1 MIRVGKNKITGGII
15 MSKSTSVFDIDGKP
29 SIGKALPLSIQH
41 VLAMVIGNITPCI
54 MIAGIVGLSDT
65 DRTIFVQSGL
75 LIAGLATLLQLY
87 PIWKFGA
94 RLPMI
99 MGVSFAYIPTLIAV
113 GTMMGPHGQIIGI
126 QGIFGAQI
134 VGGFVGILVGVFI
147 KPLRKYFPPIV
158 AGTVVLT
165 IGLSLYTVAI
175 GYVAGGNGAKGN
187 VAIVTEMKESI
198 KGGTLTAGLKE
209 NAVKNKYVP
218 GSLKGQIKE
227 ADTVTPELKS
237 NMESSIKQLEKTS
250 YGSLYNW
257 LLAAVTLLVVLI
269 CNQFGKGYFKLAS
282 ILIGIVAGYALG
294 LALGMVD
301 FTPVTNAGLISV
313 PTPFYFKPT
322 FHVQAIISMAIIY
335 VVNSIQAVGD
345 FSATTMGGMGRE
357 LTDDE
362 LAGGIIGS
370 GTGSIIGAIFG
381 GLPLATY
388 SQNVGIV
395 ATTKVVSR
403 FVLAI
408 SAVVILVAGLI
419 PKLGA
424 LMTTIPEAVL
434 GGATITVF
442 GSITM
447 TGIKLIM
454 EDELSVRN
462 VTLVGLAVAIGVG
475 IKQTNALTDGQLL
488 SQLPMWVDNIFG
500 SSEVAMATI
509 IAFVL
514 NIILPKKSLAD
525 EQAERDALES

>member
-1 MIRVGKNKITGGII
+1 

-29 SIGKALPLSIQH
+29 SIGKALPLSLQH
-41 VLAMVIGNITPCI
+41 VLAMVVGNITPCI
-54 MIAGIVGLSDT
+54 MIAGIVGLSDA
-65 DRTIFVQSGL
+65 DRTILVQSGL

-94 RLPMI
+94 GLPMI
-99 MGVSFAYIPTLIAV
+99 MGVSFAYIPTLISV
-113 GTMMGPHGQIIGI
+113 GTMMGPDGQIIGI
-126 QGIFGAQI
+126 GGIFGAQI
-134 VGGFVGILVGVFI
+134 IGGLVAVLVGIFI

-187 VAIVTEMKESI
+187 LGIISEMESSI
-198 KGGTLTAGLKE
+198 ESGVVSEGLKE
-209 NAVKNKYVP
+209 DAVKNKYVP
-218 GSLKGQIKE
+218 GALKGQITE
-227 ADTVTPELKS
+227 NDTVTPE
-237 NMESSIKQLEKTS
+237 METQMQSSIKQLDKTS

-282 ILIGIVAGYALG
+282 ILIGIGVGYALAI
-294 LALGMVD
+294 ALGMVD
-301 FTPVTNAGLISV
+301 FGPVTNAGLISV
-313 PTPFYFKPT
+313 PRPFYFKPT
-322 FHVQAIISMAIIY
+322 FHVQAMISMAIIY
-335 VVNSIQAVGD
+335 IVNSIQAVGD
-345 FSATTMGGMGRE
+345 FSATTMGGLGRE
-357 LTDDE
+357 LEDDE

-370 GTGSIIGAIFG
+370 GASSMVGAIFG

-395 ATTKVVSR
+395 ATTKVVSKL
-403 FVLAI
+403 VLAI
-408 SAVVILVAGLI
+408 SAGFILIAGLI
-419 PKLGA
+419 PKVGA

-488 SQLPMWVDNIFG
+488 SQLPEWVNNIFG
-500 SSEVAMATI
+500 TSEVAMATI

-514 NIILPKKSLAD
+514 NIILPKKSLQD
-525 EQAERDALES
+525 EQAERDAMES